1 MTIDRLDRK
10 ILSELQSEGRLS
22 VTDLASRVGLTL
34 SPTHRRVRDLE
45 TSGAILGYRAIVDPA
60 ALGLDFEALVFITMK
75 QEDRE
80 TLLAFEKAVADIP
93 NVVLAQRLFGDPDYI
108 LRVRT
113 ADLDTYAQFQDNE
126 LARLPGVQRFQSTL
140 VMKNLVVDR
149 PYPTES

>member
-10 ILSELQSEGRLS
+10 ILAELQSEGRLS

-45 TSGAILGYRAIVDPA
+45 TSGAIVGYRAIVDPA
-60 ALGLDFEALVFITMK
+60 ALGLYFEALVFITMK

-93 NVVLAQRLFGDPDYI
+93 NVLLAQRLFGDPDYI

-149 PYPTES
+149 PYPTEL